1 MKQQKKSYLSVKFSV
16 LVGVILMIL
25 TIIRLFTGGVDI
37 VDACIICLMGFAYCI
52 SNLNVLK
59 LYRLNDKYKNN
70 ITQLLEEKEELVNE
84 SSKNIISKNKF
95 IDEFINLM
103 YLDKKVPFYIAKSI
117 LNVSYSKFEYL
128 HIDDKTYYINKVLLK
143 NDKYFASICKLY
155 EFCLIYCLLININEG
170 IPYDKDD
177 VYKLTLHMN
186 NGVIE
191 SAIMTCEDKVN
202 MLIPSYIFDNT
213 KYMTDIINSN
223 SEVKDYTSLHIT
235 MNDKE

>member
-16 LVGVILMIL
+16 LVGVIIMIL

-59 LYRLNDKYKNN
+59 LYRLNDKYKGN
-70 ITQLLEEKEELVNE
+70 ITQLLEEKEELLNE
-84 SSKNIISKNKF
+84 SSKNTVSKNKF

-128 HIDDKTYYINKVLLK
+128 HIDDKTYYINK
-143 NDKYFASICKLY
+143 A
-155 EFCLIYCLLININEG
+155 
-170 IPYDKDD
+170 YDKDD

-202 MLIPSYIFDNT
+202 MLIPPYIFDNT

-223 SEVKDYTSLHIT
+223 SEVKDYTILHIT